1 MSPPTSRGGAGVE
14 AEGGLC
20 LGVTP
25 WHEVG
30 GPQLAAQAE
39 RAEQLGFHSFWLP
52 ESHFSGDVSCPS
64 PLLLLAGAAA
74 RTRSLRL
81 GTTSYLLTVRHPI
94 QVAEDV
100 AVLDR
105 MSAGRVLFGVGRGFR
120 SAVFEA
126 FRVSARDKRD
136 RFEAAL
142 TTICAAWRGEPV
154 AWEEQEAERAPIRLS
169 PLPIQQPHPPLWV
182 AAFGPKAVAQAG
194 RLGLPYLASPVE
206 PLTTLEE
213 NLIRHREAV
222 AEAGVE
228 RPAAV
233 PVMRTIF
240 VSRQAPVLTRVREA
254 LGRQAAALARAPVAS
269 LRRAA
274 GAEVRD
280 WALVGEP
287 EAVADDIARH
297 RERLGMTHMVAR
309 VHVPE
314 ATRGERD
321 ASIELLAGLV

>member
-1 MSPPTSRGGAGVE
+1 V
-14 AEGGLC
+14 AE
-20 LGVTP
+20 
-25 WHEVG
+25 
-30 GPQLAAQAE
+30 QAE
-39 RAEQLGFHSFWLP
+39 RAEQMGFHSFWLP
-52 ESHFSGDVSCPS
+52 ESHFSGDASCPS
-64 PLLLLAGAAA
+64 PLVLLAGAAT

-105 MSAGRVLFGVGRGFR
+105 MSGGRVVLGVGRGFR
-120 SAVFEA
+120 SALFEA
-126 FRVSARDKRD
+126 FRVSSRDKRD

-142 TTICAAWRGEPV
+142 ATIRAAWLGEPV
-154 AWEEQEAERAPIRLS
+154 AWDERESERAPIRLS
-169 PLPIQQPHPPLWV
+169 PLPVQQPHPPVWV

-206 PLTTLEE
+206 PLATLEE
-213 NLIRHREAV
+213 NLARHREAA
-222 AEAGVE
+222 AEAGVPG
-228 RPAAV
+228 PAAV

-240 VSRQAPVLTRVREA
+240 VSREEAVLERVRDA
-254 LGRQAAALARAPVAS
+254 LGRQAASLARAPVAS

-274 GAEVRD
+274 QAEVGD

-287 EAVADDIARH
+287 AAVADQIARH
-297 RERLGMTHMVAR
+297 RERLGITHLLAR

-314 ATRGERD
+314 ATPAERD
-321 ASIELLAGLV
+321 ASLELLASLER